1 MNLTIDGKIVT
12 AENGEYLLHIAR
24 RNGIG
29 IPTMCDHP
37 AIEPFGSCRL
47 CLVEI
52 TRPEWEGWSRL
63 VTSCL
68 YPAQE
73 GLIVSANSEKVR
85 SARAV
90 ILDLLM
96 ARCPEAKEIRDM
108 ARVYGIT
115 ETSFVVRKEA
125 DKCILCGRCM
135 RICEVIGATAIS
147 TTGRGVH
154 KLIEVPLA
162 KENLSTCIG
171 CLSCAKICPT
181 GAIEYEESEVR
192 RRIWGMEFTIA
203 RCKGCGAPIG
213 THQELKH
220 FAEKTGL
227 GESYFEYCPV
237 CNNRRTADKLASVTF
252 KPRPVE

>member
-1 MNLTIDGKIVT
+1 MNLNIDGKKVT
-12 AENGEYLLHIAR
+12 ADKGEYILHVAR
-24 RNGIG
+24 RNGIE

-68 YPAQE
+68 YPVQD
-73 GLIVSANSEKVR
+73 GLIVNTNSDKVR
-85 SARAV
+85 RTRAV

-96 ARCPEAKEIRDM
+96 ARCPEAKEIREM
-108 ARVYGIT
+108 AREYGVT
-115 ETSFVVRKEA
+115 ETSFVARKDA

-135 RICEVIGATAIS
+135 RICEVIGAAAVS

-162 KENLSTCIG
+162 KEDLSTCIG

-181 GAIEYEESEVR
+181 GAIEYEESDNR
-192 RRIWGMEFTIA
+192 RKIWDIEFQIVN
-203 RCKGCGAPIG
+203 CKECGAPLG
-213 THQELKH
+213 TPQELKH
-220 FAEKTGL
+220 FAQKTGL
-227 GESYFEYCPV
+227 GESYFEYCPL
-237 CNNRRTADKLASVTF
+237 CNNRRTADKLASITF
-252 KPRPVE
+252 KK